1 MAFGGGGGSGRV
13 KSDINVTPLV
23 DVVLV
28 LLIIFLVAMP
38 VVMRMINIDV
48 PKKTDEPIENVVMP
62 EQVTVEISKDGAVL
76 LNGIAIDRPALAEKL
91 TAQLEHKREKVVF
104 VDFDESVK
112 YGDAVAVMDLCK
124 GAGAET
130 VALKIKEAD
139 QPPAAPGGA
148 QPAPGGAAP
157 GTPAPSAPT
166 APTPPK

>member
-1 MAFGGGGGSGRV
+1 MAFGGGGGAGRV

-48 PKKTDEPIENVVMP
+48 PKKTDEPVENVVMP
-62 EQVTVEISKDGAVL
+62 EQTTVEISKDGAVL

-112 YGDAVAVMDLCK
+112 YGDAVHVMDICK
-124 GAGAET
+124 GAGATT
-130 VALKIKEAD
+130 VALKIKED
-139 QPPAAPGGA
+139 QPKEGQGGQPGAPGEAAP
-148 QPAPGGAAP
+148 PGGAAP
-157 GTPAPSAPT
+157 APAPAE
-166 APTPPK
+166 PPK